1 MDEIIRFNN
10 ILYRFVGILTHME
23 TPYYVVERI
32 DEAVYNVSF
41 ILPGTK
47 ITEKRHWSMRLR
59 KLLQIWSTNC
69 FVYVKDKEASVCF

>member
-32 DEAVYNVSF
+32 DEAVYNF
-41 ILPGTK
+41 LY
-47 ITEKRHWSMRLR
+47 ITRNENNGEKTLEYAPPEVVADLVDQLFRL
-59 KLLQIWSTNC
+59 C
-69 FVYVKDKEASVCF
+69 EG